1 VIKGTEV
8 YNSEKGGT
16 MDLSILDV
24 MQIFGRA
31 GRPQFDTSGEATL
44 ITSHDGLARYL
55 DKLVR
60 EVPIE
65 SSFIKQLA
73 DHLNAEVVGGTVTNI
88 SEAAE
93 WLMYTYLHVR
103 MTKNPIAYGINAS
116 ESESDPTLR
125 GRSLEL
131 VRDAAKLLDSYMML
145 RFDQSSGNLAVT
157 DLGRVASHFYIRA
170 ESVSRFNEM
179 LQRKFSPT
187 DADLLDIICNAN
199 EFENVK
205 VRPEEM
211 EELEK
216 LMKEECPLEVKSPI
230 EDYQGKCCVL
240 MQAFISGSRIRSFTL
255 TSDSNYIASNAG
267 RVARA
272 LFEMC
277 LKRGSAGAALK
288 LLRIAKSADKRIWWF
303 QTPLRQFDKELAP
316 NIYRALESRIN
327 DAKTESNAFEYAIS
341 LLDMHSSEVGQLCHS
356 SKDGKKVQSF
366 VSYLPQIDVSCNV
379 QPVTRA
385 ILRFQVTLTPIFT
398 WSQRWHGGSQGF
410 WLWIEDSSNNRM

>member
-1 VIKGTEV
+1 
-8 YNSEKGGT
+8 

-31 GRPQFDTSGEATL
+31 GRPQFDTSGEASL

-170 ESVSRFNEM
+170 ESVSRFNGM

-211 EELEK
+211 EEVEK
-216 LMKEECPLEVKSPI
+216 LMKEECPLEVKSPV

-288 LLRIAKSADKRIWWF
+288 LLRIAKSCDKRIWWF
-303 QTPLRQFDKELAP
+303 QTPLRQFDKEIAP

-356 SKDGKKVQSF
+356 SKDGKKVQKH
-366 VSYLPQIDVSCNV
+366 VSYLPHIEVSCNV

-385 ILRFQVTLTPIFT
+385 ILRFQVTLTPTFT

-410 WLWIEDSSNNRM
+410 WLWVEDSSNNRM